1 LGFCRLKSHR
11 LGLAP
16 STTPLSGSLPVL
28 FPDCISDFN
37 PDIVPETHRAML
49 RDSLSISNPGFWQ
62 ESLGNTIPE
71 MFGDI
76 PQAIFP
82 AIVPG
87 SIVGCKGATD
97 PDCIPESIPETMPVF
112 NKRNHWQWRLQIAI
126 RQSVFT
132 TTWPRLDNMP

>member
-1 LGFCRLKSHR
+1 
-11 LGLAP
+11 
-16 STTPLSGSLPVL
+16 
-28 FPDCISDFN
+28 
-37 PDIVPETHRAML
+37 
-49 RDSLSISNPGFWQ
+49 
-62 ESLGNTIPE
+62 

-76 PQAIFP
+76 PQAMFP

-97 PDCIPESIPETMPVF
+97 PDCIPEPIPEILPGFIPESIPETMPVF

-132 TTWPRLDNMP
+132 STWPQLDNSGLAGIFLTETEMFNNPFCFGDGFTPKRTKKIEKKTNSRSWMWRS